1 MRLSRRTNSCLRRAW
16 PTGLDLAFGAL
27 EDEPMGPGVAF
38 VAIPQD
44 QGGVRLDH
52 LEDVLAFSGSRH

>member
-1 MRLSRRTNSCLRRAW
+1 MRQGKRTNSCLRRAW

-27 EDEPMGPGVAF
+27 KDEPMRPRVAL

-52 LEDVLAFSGSRH
+52 LEDVLAFSGFRH